1 MDVII
6 FIGLQGAGKSTFY
19 RNYFAT
25 THVYISK
32 DQLTRNKT
40 MNKDAKQSQL
50 LAEALQAEHSVVID
64 NTNPTVQD
72 REQLIRIAHYYNATV
87 IGYYFDAS
95 VRECL
100 VRNKERS
107 GKAQVPD
114 KAIYIT
120 AKRMVLPTYEEGFD
134 VLFRVY
140 TKSNNVFEVA
150 PFSS

>member
-6 FIGLQGAGKSTFY
+6 FIGLQSAGKSTFY
-19 RNYFAT
+19 QKYFAT

-32 DQLTRNKT
+32 DQLTRSKT

-50 LAEALQAEHSVVID
+50 LAKALQAERSVAID

-72 REQLIRIAHYYNATV
+72 RAQLIRIAHSYSATV

-100 VRNKERS
+100 VRNKERLES
-107 GKAQVPD
+107 GLV
-114 KAIYIT
+114 
-120 AKRMVLPTYEEGFD
+120 VLQFTSG
-134 VLFRVY
+134 L
-140 TKSNNVFEVA
+140 
-150 PFSS
+150 